1 MIASTIPR
9 IIVRVVRWSST
20 GNATARPDRCLT
32 PPVSRDALPKYRE
45 NIAQPAPISPSGA
58 LDHTTTA
65 PPRSLSNLRA
75 TAKSP

>member
-1 MIASTIPR
+1 MIASTSLR

-20 GNATARPDRCLT
+20 GNATARPDWCST
-32 PPVSRDALPKYRE
+32 PPVSRGALPKYRE
-45 NIAQPAPISPSGA
+45 NIAQPAPISLSGA

-65 PPRSLSNLRA
+65 PHRSVSNLHA